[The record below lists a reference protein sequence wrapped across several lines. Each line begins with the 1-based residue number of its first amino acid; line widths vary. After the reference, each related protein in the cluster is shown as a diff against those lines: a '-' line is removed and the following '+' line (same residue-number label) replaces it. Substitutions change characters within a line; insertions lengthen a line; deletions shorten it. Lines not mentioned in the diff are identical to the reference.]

1 MLGHYTAAE
10 LDSFWRHC
18 RQLEAWSSHPAWKM
32 NLNPELL
39 VPILLHVDGAEMY
52 ASSEYHITSLSS
64 FLSTL
69 TVADIQDKKFLCS
82 MIPHERVQHKR
93 VRRLFG
99 IFWSVSYTAYKH
111 KPQSCYGAFFRNG
124 LAASHRS
131 LSTHVRLGANHRK
144 NPRSELQSTPIWRK
158 CLRGPSDALWRTAG
172 PRQVSTGRSLPET
185 LPGTGMLARSTR
197 HLGGFLPLLLSFP
210 EVLWSL

>member
-69 TVADIQDKKFLCS
+69 TVADIQDKKFLRS

-93 VRRLFG
+93 VRRLAWCQPSEKSKVRAAVNAHLAEVFA
-99 IFWSVSYTAYKH
+99 WS
-111 KPQSCYGAFFRNG
+111 FRC
-124 LAASHRS
+124 AM
-131 LSTHVRLGANHRK
+131 
-144 NPRSELQSTPIWRK
+144 EDCW
-158 CLRGPSDALWRTAG
+158 
-172 PRQVSTGRSLPET
+172 PET
-185 LPGTGMLARSTR
+185 GVYGEEFAKNTARHRNAGQKYKTPWRLLASVVILP
-197 HLGGFLPLLLSFP
+197 
-210 EVLWSL
+210 

>member
-1 MLGHYTAAE
+1 ME
-10 LDSFWRHC
+10 LSPCVEDEPEPRAPGSNPSSCGWCGDVRIIGVSYNFLEFFLEHPDGSRYP
-18 RQLEAWSSHPAWKM
+18 RQE
-32 NLNPELL
+32 
-39 VPILLHVDGAEMY
+39 I
-52 ASSEYHITSLSS
+52 
-64 FLSTL
+64 
-69 TVADIQDKKFLCS
+69 FLCS

-158 CLRGPSDALWRTAG
+158 CFRGPSDALWRTAG
-172 PRQVSTGRSLPET
+172 PRQVSTGRSLPKT